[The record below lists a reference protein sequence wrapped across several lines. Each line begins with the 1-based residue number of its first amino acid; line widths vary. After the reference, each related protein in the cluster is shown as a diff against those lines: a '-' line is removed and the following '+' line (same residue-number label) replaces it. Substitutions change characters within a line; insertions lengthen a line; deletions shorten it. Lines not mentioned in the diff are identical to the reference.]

1 MKVKEREKEGEDHRV
16 FISTC
21 QFMILNHSV
30 YLSSSSGPAEKGEN
44 SRRRKEKNVG
54 GQFFLKKMF
63 TEHLLLL
70 RLLPL
75 PLLQESV
82 NSLLAKS

>member
-1 MKVKEREKEGEDHRV
+1 MKEREKEGEDHRV

-44 SRRRKEKNVG
+44 SRRRTEKMLGVN
-54 GQFFLKKMF
+54 FF
-63 TEHLLLL
+63 
-70 RLLPL
+70 
-75 PLLQESV
+75 
-82 NSLLAKS
+82 

>member
-30 YLSSSSGPAEKGEN
+30 YLSSSGPAEKGEN
-44 SRRRKEKNVG
+44 SRRRTEKMLGVN
-54 GQFFLKKMF
+54 FF
-63 TEHLLLL
+63 
-70 RLLPL
+70 
-75 PLLQESV
+75 
-82 NSLLAKS
+82 